1 MEACSQLT
9 GESKVTQNL
18 VLPGC
23 LSQLRLCNKRPGRL
37 LSHLLEVGDG
47 EAAELVPPEAS
58 PLGKRALPSPR
69 GPTQSSPCV
78 SVLSSLPV
86 RTPFVLDSHP
96 GDL

>member
-37 LSHLLEVGDG
+37 LSHILGVRDG

-58 PLGKRALPSPR
+58 PLGKRAPPSPR
-69 GPTQSSPCV
+69 APHSPPCV
-78 SVLSSLPV
+78 CVCPHLFL
-86 RTPFVLDSHP
+86 
-96 GDL
+96 